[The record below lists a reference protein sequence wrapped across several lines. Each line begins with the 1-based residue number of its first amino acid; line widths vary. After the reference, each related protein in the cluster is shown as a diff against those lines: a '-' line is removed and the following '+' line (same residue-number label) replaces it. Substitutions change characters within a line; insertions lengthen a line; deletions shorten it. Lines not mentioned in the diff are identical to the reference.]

1 MQFDFETPK
10 DVATGR
16 STKWLKMSSLL
27 GRPALTDMIPMWIA
41 QMDFQPA
48 PVLQSAMQDLLK
60 CGEYGYFDYD
70 AFGER
75 VAWWYQN
82 RHGWRPDPAHVFA
95 THGIGNAV
103 GLTLQSL
110 TEPGDG
116 VIIFSPVYHE
126 FSKKIRRN
134 GRVMVESELV
144 LDDDGVFRMDLETL
158 EAQLT
163 GAEKAVL
170 FCSPHNPAGRVWEPA
185 EIQALSAFCARNDL
199 LLLSDEIHMDLTFPG
214 YKHAPTALNAPDAL
228 QHLVVMSAA
237 SKTFDIAGLR
247 TGYVIIPDAALRDR
261 FAVLYAAMD
270 IQPNRLGA
278 DLTCAAYTPEGAAW
292 VDALMQVLDANRQA
306 LTDGLNVIPGVS
318 VMPMQSTFLAW
329 VDFSGTGLSDGEI
342 RTRLYDVARV
352 LPSPGDDL
360 GTGGALHHRFNIGAP
375 RAMIDAAIARIQDAF
390 EDLQYLAAE

>member
-10 DVATGR
+10 NITTGR
-16 STKWLKMSSLL
+16 STKWENMGALL
-27 GRPALTDMIPMWIA
+27 GRPADGDMIPMWIA

-48 PVLQSAMQDLLK
+48 PFLQTATQSLMD

-70 AFGER
+70 EFAER

-116 VIIFSPVYHE
+116 IIIFSPVYHE
-126 FSKKIRRN
+126 FANKIRRN
-134 GRVMVESELV
+134 GRVMVESALV
-144 LDDDGVFRMDLETL
+144 IDDDGLFRMDLATL

-163 GAEKAVL
+163 GTEKAVL

-185 EIQALSAFCARNDL
+185 EIQALSAFCTRNDL
-199 LLLSDEIHMDLTFPG
+199 LLLSDEIHMDLTFAG
-214 YKHAPTALNAPDAL
+214 HKHTPTALNAPDAL

-247 TGYVIIPDAALRDR
+247 TGYVIIPDATLRDR
-261 FAVLYAAMD
+261 FAALYAAMD

-292 VDALMQVLDANRQA
+292 VDALMQVLDGNRQA
-306 LTDGLNVIPGVS
+306 LCDGMNAIPGVTA
-318 VMPMQSTFLAW
+318 MPMQSTFLAW
-329 VDFSGTGLSDGEI
+329 VDFSDTGMSDAEI
-342 RTRLYDVARV
+342 RKRLHNIARV
-352 LPSPGDDL
+352 LPTPGGGL
-360 GTGGALHHRFNIGAP
+360 GLGGALHHRFNIGAP
-375 RAMIDAAIARIQDAF
+375 RAMIDDAVARMRYAF
-390 EDLQYLAAE
+390 SDLQ

>member
-1 MQFDFETPK
+1 
-10 DVATGR
+10 
-16 STKWLKMSSLL
+16 
-27 GRPALTDMIPMWIA
+27 
-41 QMDFQPA
+41 
-48 PVLQSAMQDLLK
+48 
-60 CGEYGYFDYD
+60 
-70 AFGER
+70 
-75 VAWWYQN
+75 
-82 RHGWRPDPAHVFA
+82 
-95 THGIGNAV
+95 
-103 GLTLQSL
+103 
-110 TEPGDG
+110 

-134 GRVMVESELV
+134 GRIMVESELV

-163 GAEKAVL
+163 GTEKAVF

-214 YKHAPTALNAPDAL
+214 YKHSPTALNAPDAL

-270 IQPNRLGA
+270 IQPNRMGA

-292 VDALMQVLDANRQA
+292 VDALMQVLDGNRQA

-329 VDFSGTGLSDGEI
+329 VDFSGTGLSDAEI

-375 RAMIDAAIARIQDAF
+375 RAMIDAAIVRIQDAF
-390 EDLQYLAAE
+390 DDLQYLAAE

>member
-10 DVATGR
+10 NTATGR
-16 STKWLKMSSLL
+16 STKWKKMEALL
-27 GRPALTDMIPMWIA
+27 ARPADGDMIPMWIA

-48 PVLQSAMQDLLK
+48 PFLQSATQSLMN

-70 AFGER
+70 EFAER
-75 VAWWYQN
+75 IAWWYQN

-110 TEPGDG
+110 TEHGDG

-126 FSKKIRRN
+126 FANKIRRN
-134 GRVMVESELV
+134 GRVMVESALEI
-144 LDDDGVFRMDLETL
+144 DEDGLFRMDLATL

-163 GAEKAVL
+163 GTEKAVL

-214 YKHAPTALNAPDAL
+214 HKHTPTALNAPDAL
-228 QHLVVMSAA
+228 QNLVVMSAA

-247 TGYVIIPDAALRDR
+247 TGYVIIPDATLRDR
-261 FAVLYAAMD
+261 FAVFYAALD

-292 VDALMQVLDANRQA
+292 VDALMQVLDGNRQA
-306 LTDGLNVIPGVS
+306 LCDGMNAIPGVTA
-318 VMPMQSTFLAW
+318 MPMQSTFLAW
-329 VDFSGTGLSDGEI
+329 VDFSGTGMSDAEI
-342 RTRLYDVARV
+342 RKRIHSTARV
-352 LPSPGDDL
+352 LPTPGDGL
-360 GTGGALHHRFNIGAP
+360 GHGGALHHRFNIGAP
-375 RAMIDAAIARIQDAF
+375 RAMIDDAVARVRDAF
-390 EDLQYLAAE
+390 SDLQ